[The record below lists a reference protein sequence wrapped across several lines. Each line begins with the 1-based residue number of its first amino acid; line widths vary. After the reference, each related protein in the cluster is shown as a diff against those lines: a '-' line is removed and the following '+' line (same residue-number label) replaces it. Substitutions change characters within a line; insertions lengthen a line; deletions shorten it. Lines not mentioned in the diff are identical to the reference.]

1 MSNQELNEAFEG
13 IPLVDVTSPD
23 GTVYHFRFG
32 AMVPYAGAEYAVLLE
47 MELDENGEEQVLIT
61 KVEKT
66 EDGSLAFV
74 VAEEED
80 IIQAAEGLYDAG
92 ARTILAWGYYGSES
106 NDYAA
111 KNAAVTWAKT
121 CEAMLRLRN
130 FERDRILAE
139 NRKLYMK

>member
-1 MSNQELNEAFEG
+1 MSNLELNEAFEG
-13 IPLVDVTSPD
+13 IPLVDVTGPD

-80 IIQAAEGLYDAG
+80 IIQAVFEKYVAMGVEAGLEGLSDA
-92 ARTILAWGYYGSES
+92 E
-106 NDYAA
+106 
-111 KNAAVTWAKT
+111 
-121 CEAMLRLRN
+121 
-130 FERDRILAE
+130 
-139 NRKLYMK
+139 

>member
-1 MSNQELNEAFEG
+1 MSNLELNEAFEG
-13 IPLVDVTSPD
+13 IPLVDVTGPD

-32 AMVPYAGAEYAVLLE
+32 AMVPYAGVEYAVLLE

-80 IIQAAEGLYDAG
+80 IIQAVFEKYVAMGVEAGLEGLSDA
-92 ARTILAWGYYGSES
+92 E
-106 NDYAA
+106 
-111 KNAAVTWAKT
+111 
-121 CEAMLRLRN
+121 
-130 FERDRILAE
+130 
-139 NRKLYMK
+139 